1 MVQIPIFRKTETR
14 TEDGKTP
21 EWLMIELQGELVTE
35 TDKLLAGQEI
45 GTLHIGVPSS
55 ARVPGGQKI
64 EKAVMM
70 IGNYALTG
78 DILSLPKPLIIL
90 QKGKLSNSN
99 GIEEPVLE
107 MQAVVRRKALFKE
120 RPRHVTF
127 QDKEV

>member
-64 EKAVMM
+64 EK
-70 IGNYALTG
+70 
-78 DILSLPKPLIIL
+78 
-90 QKGKLSNSN
+90 GKLSNSN